1 MRRSW
6 GLCLLLLTACEK
18 DTTANSR
25 SMHGGEGDDAGLAA
39 AGSESTPSSRQ
50 PSAAVPVSSPGSP
63 LDGGSGGSA
72 GQLPG
77 PTGGSAGEG
86 NGEVMFPSTEVSV
99 PPGLDGGVA
108 DIDADAS
115 VPHEPGD
122 GGLPSFD
129 AGPPVPEVACPSLAR
144 TADAGGGVRRAVFGT
159 SYPGGTAFVT
169 TLDSGGRLVA
179 ARNIEGSDFP
189 EQPVLRWYSPT
200 EGLLSE
206 REYPDGVV
214 PTVIAADDAGLWLAG
229 LNGPPDFG
237 SGRVNLSLPGYWVQR
252 LDNDGE
258 PIGGFGRSRPNSTT
272 PSALVPAADGGVYVI
287 GAESISDV
295 ERAIAKEQL
304 FVVRHDVTG
313 AEVFATQ
320 VGTLDGA
327 VTPTDATLL
336 PNGELLVMGYFDGAV
351 DFGVAQLVSE
361 AVEGDVSYA
370 NGWYAT
376 FDPLTG
382 EVLSAEQFG
391 GEGYTTGEA
400 VAAGGEGELFLAGR
414 VTGSGV
420 VAGQSYR
427 SSLNAAGFVAMLG
440 PEQTASWVTTTRLT
454 GTTTGVAVGAQG
466 DVLASG
472 WAVDPDLPEGQ
483 RDLAVLWEVGS
494 EGSLTPIWEATTG
507 EGARGVEVD
516 RCGGAWITGRARHD
530 VQLTPDSRF
539 SGGEG
544 YYLVYVA
551 P

>member
-1 MRRSW
+1 MNRTW
-6 GLCLLLLTACEK
+6 ALCLLLVTACDD
-18 DTTANSR
+18 DTTESSR
-25 SMHGGEGDDAGLAA
+25 STHGGEGDDAGLAA
-39 AGSESTPSSRQ
+39 SGLESAPSPDQ
-50 PSAAVPVSSPGSP
+50 PSAAFPTSSPGSP
-63 LDGGSGGSA
+63 LAGGSGGSA
-72 GQLPG
+72 GLPPG
-77 PTGGSAGEG
+77 TTGGTAGEG
-86 NGEVMFPSTEVSV
+86 NGEVMLPSTEVSV
-99 PPGLDGGVA
+99 LDGGVA
-108 DIDADAS
+108 DIDGDAS
-115 VPHEPGD
+115 VPDEPAD

-129 AGPPVPEVACPSLAR
+129 AGPPVPEVTCPSSAR
-144 TADAGGGVRRAVFGT
+144 PADAGVRRAVFGT
-159 SYPGGTAFVT
+159 SYSVGTPFVT
-169 TLDSGGRLVA
+169 TLDSAGRLVA
-179 ARNIEGSDFP
+179 ARNIEGSGFP
-189 EQPVLRWYSPT
+189 EPPVLRWYSPT
-200 EGLLSE
+200 EGLLEE

-237 SGRVNLSLPGYWVQR
+237 SGRVNLTLPGYWVQR
-252 LDNDGE
+252 LGNDGE

-295 ERAIAKEQL
+295 ERAIAKDQL

-361 AVEGDVSYA
+361 AVDGDVSYA

-400 VAAGGEGELFLAGR
+400 VAVGGEGELFLAGR
-414 VTGSGV
+414 VTGSGA
-420 VAGQSYR
+420 VAGQTYR

-440 PEQTASWVTTTRLT
+440 AEQTPSWVTTTSLT
-454 GTTTGVAVGAQG
+454 GTITGVAVGVQG

-472 WAVDPDLPEGQ
+472 WALDPDLPEGQ

-494 EGSLTPIWEATTG
+494 EGALTPIWQAAAG
-507 EGARGVEVD
+507 EGALGVEVD
-516 RCGGAWITGRARHD
+516 HCGGSWITGRARRD
-530 VQLTPDSRF
+530 VQLTSDSRF
-539 SGGEG
+539 LGGEG